1 MKCSA
6 FTTLAPEAKRTLSIK
21 VSTAGTKS
29 NGEAQLE
36 KDGEKQ
42 KEPNLYHT
50 KEKERNLMPE
60 GLYLIVEEE
69 SLQKADCA
77 VQQQNLCSSQWSF
90 GSSLVPPINND
101 PRLVKEHIERA
112 FSAIRTLEAISMM

>member
-1 MKCSA
+1 M
-6 FTTLAPEAKRTLSIK
+6 LSIPHT
-21 VSTAGTKS
+21 STRSKENIEHKGLHCRDKEQWRSTT
-29 NGEAQLE
+29 G

-77 VQQQNLCSSQWSF
+77 VQQQNLCSPQWSS

-101 PRLVKEHIERA
+101 PRLVKEHI
-112 FSAIRTLEAISMM
+112 

>member
-36 KDGEKQ
+36 KMEKSRKNPICIIPKKK
-42 KEPNLYHT
+42 KE
-50 KEKERNLMPE
+50 NLMPE

-101 PRLVKEHIERA
+101 PRMVKEHIERA
-112 FSAIRTLEAISMM
+112 FSAIRILEAISMT